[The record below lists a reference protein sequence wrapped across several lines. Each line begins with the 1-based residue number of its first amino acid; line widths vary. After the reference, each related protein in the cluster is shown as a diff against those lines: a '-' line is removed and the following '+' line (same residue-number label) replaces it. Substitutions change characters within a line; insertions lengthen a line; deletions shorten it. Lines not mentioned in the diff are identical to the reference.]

1 VDVSA
6 PLEFAAFDS
15 LRAEDEP
22 WLLDCFV
29 PPPDFDLMAGSRS
42 AVILGDE
49 GSGKSAVATALRQR
63 AQGRYLV
70 VAWQPAPS
78 IAAPTPWRDA
88 RSQVEQVLGAVAWA
102 LLEWLGED
110 PGRYSQAAGW
120 AQGTFHWVARYALLD
135 ATAERGLLPL
145 AEASPSMQSLIAEFL
160 QGKAPQIAPPQT
172 PPVDV
177 MRLLLRALR
186 SVGLQGVWIVADGLG
201 AHLAAAPEEVAR
213 SLRAFLA
220 TLPIFEQAGCIYKL
234 MVPSELSDAVLQSD
248 AAWRARVDPFRLQ
261 WLPEPEKPDQEPPT
275 DPLRALVERRL
286 ALALGRAR
294 ASPRDL
300 CDADGFEQWLYRVGG
315 GSPRGWLSALR
326 PLVAAYFERLPEER
340 RPLTAEEWRAIR
352 RRHPPSVR
360 LLPETRSLQVGG
372 RIVEG
377 FSESEWLILRILY
390 ERRGQLVTRKEIYRA
405 LFPHD
410 PELGSLN
417 LMRSVVD
424 TALWRLRKA
433 IEPIPQDPTLIL
445 TQRDQGVRLR
455 VL

>member
-1 VDVSA
+1 MNA

-22 WLLDCFV
+22 WLMDCFV
-29 PPPDFDLMAGSRS
+29 PPPDFDLMAGGRS

-49 GSGKSAVATALRQR
+49 GSGKSAVAAALRQR

-78 IAAPTPWRDA
+78 LEAPTPWRDA
-88 RSQVEQVLGAVAWA
+88 RSQVEQVLGAIAWA
-102 LLEWLGED
+102 LLEWLGANPD
-110 PGRYSQAAGW
+110 RYSQAASW
-120 AQGTFHWVARYALLD
+120 TKGTFHWVARYALLD
-135 ATAERGLLPL
+135 ATAERGFLPL
-145 AEASPSMQSLIAEFL
+145 AEASPSMQSLVTEFL
-160 QGKAPQIAPPQT
+160 RAKAPQIAPAQV

-177 MRLLLRALR
+177 IRLLLRALR
-186 SVGLQGVWIVADGLG
+186 SVGLQGIWIVADGLG
-201 AHLAAAPEEVAR
+201 AHLAAAPEEVER

-220 TLPIFEQAGCIYKL
+220 TLPTFEQAGCLYKL
-234 MVPSELSDAVLQSD
+234 LVPSELSDVVWESD

-261 WLPEPEKPDQEPPT
+261 WLPEPERPDQTPPT
-275 DPLRALVERRL
+275 DLLRALVERRL
-286 ALALGRAR
+286 ALALGRAQ
-294 ASPRDL
+294 ASLRDL
-300 CDADGFEQWLYRVGG
+300 CDAEALEQWLYRVGG
-315 GSPRGWLSALR
+315 DSPRGWLSALR
-326 PLVAAYFERLPEER
+326 PLAAVYFGRPPDER

-352 RRHPPSVR
+352 RRHLPSVR

-377 FSESEWLILRILY
+377 FSESEWLILSLLY
-390 ERRGQLVTRKEIYRA
+390 ERRGQLVTREEIYRV

-410 PELGSLN
+410 SERHGLELVRG
-417 LMRSVVD
+417 VVD

-433 IEPIPQDPTLIL
+433 IEPVPQEPLLIV

-455 VL
+455 FR